1 MQFFNLHTHQLPGE
15 YEKALVNLS
24 WPFNDGS
31 NHHFYSVGIHPWH
44 INQELYPTQLAEL
57 KIISISENI
66 RAIGECGLDRI
77 CETPFQLQEKAFR
90 DHIRLAQELG
100 KPLIIHCVRSFR
112 EVIFLL
118 KEERFTLPVV
128 FHGFNNNADIA
139 HELLTAGYFLSFGK
153 SLFNPSMAQTFAS
166 IPNHRFFLE
175 TDNSSYSLL
184 QIYQQAAMLR
194 QSSLDQI
201 LKPIQS
207 LASQLFQIPF

>member
-1 MQFFNLHTHQLPGE
+1 VQFFNLHTHQFPGE
-15 YEKALVNLS
+15 YEQALVNLS
-24 WPFNDGS
+24 WPFTHGS
-31 NHHFYSVGIHPWH
+31 NHHFYSTGVHPWH
-44 INQELYPTQLAEL
+44 LKQDLYHTQLSEL
-57 KIISISENI
+57 NIIAASENI

-77 CETPFQLQEKAFR
+77 CETPFALQEKAFR
-90 DHIRLAQELG
+90 DHIRLAQTLG

-112 EVIFLL
+112 EVMFML

-128 FHGFNNNADIA
+128 FHGFNNNSDIA
-139 HELLTAGYFLSFGK
+139 HELLTAGYYLSFGK

-175 TDNSSYSLL
+175 TDNSSHSLL

-194 QSSLDQI
+194 QSSIDQI

-207 LASQLFQIPF
+207 LASQLFQISF